1 MCSPKVL
8 AHVQKQLGQ
17 QLGKRVSRRDLFKTA
32 ALAGTTSALL
42 GSQTARADGHMGMS
56 FSNLVDLT
64 HTVHADTPVW
74 PGNPRP
80 AFDTVV
86 TVENDGFYSRN
97 WTVNEH
103 TGTHMD
109 APAHFIA
116 GGTTADALE
125 LSNFIVPIAVI
136 DISEKAAA
144 DPDATV
150 TVADIE
156 AYEAKHGTLPAG
168 AMVMMYSGWDSRFDD
183 ESAVQN
189 MDADGVMHFPGFSGE
204 AADFLIA
211 ERDISGVG
219 VDTLSLDPGNDAS
232 FSTHVTIL
240 GAGGYG
246 LENVANLSAI
256 PAAGAHLIVGALK
269 MEDAS
274 GGPVRLMA
282 AWG

>member
-8 AHVQKQLGQ
+8 AHVQK

-42 GSQTARADGHMGMS
+42 GSQSAHADGHMEMGLS

-64 HTVHADTPVW
+64 HTVHADIPVW
-74 PGNPRP
+74 PGTTRP
-80 AFDTVV
+80 GFNTVV
-86 TVENDGFYSRN
+86 TVENDGFYSRD
-97 WTVNEH
+97 WMVGEH

-116 GGTTADALE
+116 EGATADALE

-144 DPDATV
+144 DPDAAV

-156 AYEAKHGTLPAG
+156 AYEAEHGTLPAG
-168 AMVMMYSGWDSRFDD
+168 AMVLMYSGWEERFGD
-183 ESAVQN
+183 ESAYQN
-189 MDADGVMHFPGFSGE
+189 MDADSVMHFPGFSGE

-211 ERDISGVG
+211 ERDITGVG
-219 VDTLSLDPGNDAS
+219 TDTLSLDPGADPT
-232 FSTHVTIL
+232 FSTHVTVL

-246 LENVANLSAI
+246 LENVANLSTI
-256 PAAGAHLIVGALK
+256 PAAGAHLIVGILK
-269 MEDAS
+269 MQDAS